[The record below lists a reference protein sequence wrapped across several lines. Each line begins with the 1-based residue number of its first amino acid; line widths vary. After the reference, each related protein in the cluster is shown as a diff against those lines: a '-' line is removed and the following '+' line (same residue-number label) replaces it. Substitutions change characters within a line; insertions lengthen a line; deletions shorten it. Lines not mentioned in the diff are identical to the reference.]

1 MTVVQGLPYLLQ
13 GLGPTLLLFLG
24 GAVGALGLAFAA
36 GLLLRSPDP
45 VLRGAARSYVG
56 LFRGWPVLI
65 LLFWLYFVFPPM
77 LGIAWGAYPIG
88 IGALALNGGA
98 YGEEIVRGALAA
110 VPRGQGDAARALG
123 LTRGQVLRCILLP
136 QAFVAM
142 LPPLGNLMVELLPPV
157 SVAQDAD
164 ASRHVS
170 RHRGV
175 WPFLSN
181 RGTGRGAPDSYPR
194 VARTRNGGAGRACCV
209 RASRALL
216 DA

>member
-142 LPPLGNLMVELLPPV
+142 LPPLGQPDGR
-157 SVAQDAD
+157 VAQGDGPGE
-164 ASRHVS
+164 
-170 RHRGV
+170 RHRG
-175 WPFLSN
+175 
-181 RGTGRGAPDSYPR
+181 A
-194 VARTRNGGAGRACCV
+194 
-209 RASRALL
+209 
-216 DA
+216 